1 MYPILYEQIDA
12 VGTVPSHNGLGVLID
27 CLDCKVTEERNGIYE
42 LTLQY
47 PIHGQHADELKERR
61 ILKVKPNFTDNN
73 QLFRIYKVGKVLNDK
88 FTVYARH
95 ISYDLSGYYI
105 TSGTASTLADACE
118 LLEARATGWTITTD
132 LSRNGAFTITAP
144 SSVRSWFGG
153 KEGSLLDV
161 FRAGEW
167 KYDNFECKL
176 THRGVDRGVA
186 VKYAKNLLSL
196 TQEIDNSNVITGVIA
211 YWKDSTNNTQV
222 VSPLVSTGVKL
233 DVPNVYVLDCS
244 DKYESKP
251 DAQALQND
259 ATQYIGSHLV
269 STAKQ
274 NFTLDFLQIST
285 LKDRVDLCDQITVKY
300 DDFDIDVKAQCI
312 STTWDVLKDRY
323 DSIEIGEPKTNITDT
338 IVSIQTT
345 AETAVTTPQM
355 NSAITRATSRITGN
369 SGGYVVMHDSDS
381 DGQPDELLIM
391 NTPDIA
397 TATKVWRWNL
407 SGLGYSNSGYS
418 GAYGLAMT
426 MDGEIVANRVSTGI
440 LSDLNSTNAWDLNHG
455 ILKVSDLRAN
465 SAIRF
470 YSADWAK
477 QYISLG
483 VNVSGSTLVPTLQ
496 INGADG
502 HPSVKIY
509 EQGLG
514 YGKIETY
521 GDSNI
526 LSAELSTSG
535 YGGAL
540 KCYDNNGT
548 EAAFIGSML
557 TVTPGGGTGGAGV
570 VYLKDLSHTTT
581 INLSGAGGNIRCV
594 SLTQT
599 SSKKAKKN
607 IKTLTAKEAKKIL
620 ELRPVTYDFKNKAQ
634 GTNMRGFIAEEV
646 QEVIPEIVKK
656 DEELPSLDYIQI
668 IPYLTKMVQLQE
680 KRIEELEA
688 K

>member
-1 MYPILYEQIDA
+1 MYPILYEQIYPI
-12 VGTVPSHNGLGVLID
+12 GTVPLHNGLGVLID

-61 ILKVKPNFTDNN
+61 ILKVKPNFTDKN
-73 QLFRIYKVGKVLNDK
+73 QLFRIYKVGKILNDK

-105 TSGTASTLADACE
+105 TSGTASTLADACK
-118 LLEARATGWTITTD
+118 LLEANAARWTITTD

-153 KEGSLLDV
+153 KEGSLLDIY
-161 FRAGEW
+161 RAGEW
-167 KYDNFECKL
+167 KYNNFECKL
-176 THRGVDRGVA
+176 THRGVDRGVV

-196 TQEIDNSNVITGVIA
+196 NQEIDSSNVITGVVA

-269 STAKQ
+269 NTAKQ
-274 NFTLDFLQIST
+274 NLTLDFLQIST
-285 LKDRVDLCDQITVKY
+285 LNDRVDLCDQITVKY
-300 DDFDIDVKAQCI
+300 DDFGIDVKAQCI

-323 DSIEIGEPKTNITDT
+323 DSIEIGEPKTNIADT
-338 IVSIQTT
+338 ITSIQTT
-345 AETAVTTPQM
+345 AKIAVTTPQM
-355 NSAITRATSRITGN
+355 NSAITRATSKITGN
-369 SGGYVVMHDSDS
+369 NGGYVVMHDSDR

-391 NTPDIA
+391 DTPDIT
-397 TATKVWRWNL
+397 TATNIWRWNA
-407 SGLGYSNSGYS
+407 SGLSFSVSGYS
-418 GAYGLAMT
+418 GTYHSAMT
-426 MDGEIVANRVSTGI
+426 MHGEIVANRVSTGI

-465 SAIRF
+465 RNINF

-477 QYISLG
+477 KYISLG
-483 VNVSGSTLVPTLQ
+483 VNVSGSTLVPALQ
-496 INGADG
+496 INDANG

-509 EQGLG
+509 EQGSG

-521 GDSNI
+521 GDSNT
-526 LSAELSTSG
+526 LSAEIDTTG

-540 KCYDNNGT
+540 RCYDPSGT

-557 TVTPGGGTGGAGV
+557 TATPDGGTSGAGV

-581 INLSGAGGNIRCV
+581 INLSGADGNVRCV

-599 SSKKAKKN
+599 SSRKTKDN
-607 IKTLTAKEAKKIL
+607 IKDLTEDEARKVLNLK
-620 ELRPVTYDFKNKAQ
+620 PVTYDFKNKAQ

>member
-1 MYPILYEQIDA
+1 MYPILYERID
-12 VGTVPSHNGLGVLID
+12 VIGTVPFHNGLGVLID
-27 CLDCKVTEERNGIYE
+27 SLDCKVTEERNGIYE

-105 TSGTASTLADACE
+105 TSGTASTLAGACE
-118 LLEARATGWTITTD
+118 LLEARAARWTITTD
-132 LSRNGAFTITAP
+132 LSRNGTFTITSP

-167 KYDNFECKL
+167 KYDNFKCKL
-176 THRGVDRGVA
+176 TNRGVDRGVV

-196 TQEIDNSNVITGVIA
+196 NQEIDSSNVITGVVA
-211 YWKDSTNNTQV
+211 YWKDSTNNAQV

-244 DKYESKP
+244 DKYESTP
-251 DAQALQND
+251 SAEALQNE

-269 STAKQ
+269 NTANQ
-274 NFTLDFLQIST
+274 NITLDFLQIST

-323 DSIEIGEPKTNITDT
+323 DSIEIGKPKTNIADT
-338 IVSIQTT
+338 ITAIQAT
-345 AETAVTTPQM
+345 AKTAVTTPQM
-355 NSAITRATSRITGN
+355 NSAITRATSKITGN
-369 SGGYVVMHDSDS
+369 DGGYVVMHDSDR
-381 DGQPDELLIM
+381 DGKPDELLIM
-391 NTPDIA
+391 DTPDIS
-397 TATKVWRWNL
+397 TANKIWRWNS
-407 SGLGYSNSGYS
+407 SGLNYSVSGYS
-418 GAYGLAMT
+418 GTYHLVMT
-426 MDGEIVANRVSTGI
+426 MHGEIVANRISIGI
-440 LSDLNSTNAWDLNHG
+440 LSDGVNSWDLNHG
-455 ILKVSDLRAN
+455 ILKVHDFFVKGN
-465 SAIRF
+465 INF

-477 QYISLG
+477 KYISLG
-483 VNVSGSTLVPTLQ
+483 VRGSGGTLVPALQ
-496 INGADG
+496 INDANG

-509 EQGLG
+509 EQGSG

-526 LSAELSTSG
+526 LSAEIDTTG

-540 KCYDNNGT
+540 RCYDSSGT
-548 EAAFIGSML
+548 EAALIGSVP
-557 TVTPGGGTGGAGV
+557 TETPDGGTGGAGV
-570 VYLKDLSHTTT
+570 AYLKDLSHTTT
-581 INLSGAGGNIRCV
+581 INLNGASGNVRCV

-599 SSKKAKKN
+599 SSRKTKDN
-607 IKTLTAKEAKKIL
+607 IKDLTEDEARKVLNLK
-620 ELRPVTYDFKNKAQ
+620 PVTYDFKNKAQ
-634 GTNMRGFIAEEV
+634 GTDMRGFIAEEV
-646 QEVIPEIVKK
+646 QEVIPELVKK
-656 DEELPSLDYIQI
+656 DEELLSLDYIQI

>member
-1 MYPILYEQIDA
+1 MYPILYEQINRI
-12 VGTVPSHNGLGVLID
+12 GTVPSHNGLGVLID

-105 TSGTASTLADACE
+105 TSGTASTLANACE
-118 LLEARATGWTITTD
+118 LLEANATRWTITTD
-132 LSRNGAFTITAP
+132 LSRNGAFTVTAP

-161 FRAGEW
+161 YKAGEW
-167 KYDNFECKL
+167 KYDNFTCKL
-176 THRGVDRGVA
+176 THRGVDRGVE

-196 TQEIDNSNVITGVIA
+196 NQEIDSSNMITGVIA
-211 YWKDSTNNTQV
+211 YWKDSTNNAQV

-233 DVPNVYVLDCS
+233 DVPNIYVLDCS

-269 STAKQ
+269 NIAKQ
-274 NFTLDFLQIST
+274 NLTFDFLQIST
-285 LKDRVDLCDQITVKY
+285 LNDRVDLCDWITVKY
-300 DDFDIDVKAQCI
+300 DDFGIDVKAQCI
-312 STTWDVLKDRY
+312 SATWDVLKDRY
-323 DSIEIGEPKTNITDT
+323 DSIEIGEPKTNITNT
-338 IVSIQTT
+338 IISVEKSSQ
-345 AETAVTTPQM
+345 
-355 NSAITRATSRITGN
+355 NAITKTQMSGAIARATSKITGN
-369 SGGYVVMHDSDS
+369 DGGYVVMHDSDS
-381 DGQPDELLIM
+381 DGKPDELLIM
-391 NTPDIA
+391 DTPDIS
-397 TATKVWRWNL
+397 TAINIWRWNA
-407 SGLGYSNSGYS
+407 SGLSYSGSGYS
-418 GAYGLAMT
+418 GTYGLAMT
-426 MDGEIVANRVSTGI
+426 MHGEIVANSISIGI
-440 LSDLNSTNAWDLNHG
+440 LSDGINSWDLNHS
-455 ILKVSDLRAN
+455 ILKVHDLFVKGN
-465 SAIRF
+465 INF

-477 QYISLG
+477 KYISLG
-483 VNVSGSTLVPTLQ
+483 VRGSGGTLVPALQ
-496 INGADG
+496 INDANG

-509 EQGLG
+509 EQGSG

-521 GDSNI
+521 RDSNV
-526 LSAELSTSG
+526 LSAEIDTTE

-540 KCYDNNGT
+540 RCYDPSGT
-548 EAAFIGSML
+548 EAALIG
-557 TVTPGGGTGGAGV
+557 VTPDGGTGASGV
-570 VYLKDLSHTTT
+570 AYLKDLSHTTT
-581 INLSGAGGNIRCV
+581 INLNGADGNIRCV

-599 SSKKAKKN
+599 SSRKTKDN
-607 IKTLTAKEAKKIL
+607 IKDLTEDEARKVLNLK
-620 ELRPVTYDFKNKAQ
+620 PVTYDFRNKAQ
-634 GTNMRGFIAEEV
+634 GTDRRGFIAEEV
-646 QEVIPEIVKK
+646 QEVIPELVKK
-656 DEELPSLDYIQI
+656 DDELPSLDYIQI